1 MILSFHWCLV
11 LFHEIWATSVGY
23 WGWQGKNIH
32 PVYEVLIPTSNAT
45 LGPADSSLPSIVYKI
60 KTKSIYMFFPPLFF
74 GHRDF
79 PSSSRLSDSTHA
91 RTTSHNS
98 VCRGVR
104 HIRPRALQHIFETL
118 LSWLHTKIMGMGR
131 PSSNPCRCKSVEHPS
146 KKPDI
151 VADNEV
157 L

>member
-1 MILSFHWCLV
+1 MGDLGGLLRLAGKKHSSGIRSIDSNLKCDARTCGQFPALHRLQNKNQKHIYV
-11 LFHEIWATSVGY
+11 L
-23 WGWQGKNIH
+23 
-32 PVYEVLIPTSNAT
+32 PT
-45 LGPADSSLPSIVYKI
+45 P
-60 KTKSIYMFFPPLFF
+60 FF